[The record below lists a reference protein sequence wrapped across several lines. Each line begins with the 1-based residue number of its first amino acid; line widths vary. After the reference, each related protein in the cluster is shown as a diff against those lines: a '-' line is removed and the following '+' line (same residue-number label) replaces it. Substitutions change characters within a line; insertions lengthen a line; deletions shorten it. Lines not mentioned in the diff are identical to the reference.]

1 MKQDAKEQLAF
12 WRRKGKIEVKR
23 KRRRERRRS
32 VVPSIVVDTGATSTV
47 IRQADEE
54 HVDVLPEKSDKTFLN
69 ANGTMSKAGNKAR
82 LRYKLRSPAT
92 TDAETVRDLVHN
104 SLLSTSKLA
113 DADYVTLFTKDEVC
127 VFDTEAAKFKVEGEV
142 VMRGWRCPETKLWRI
157 QLKPQVTNNNTD
169 TALMSQ
175 RTTNIMMERRKEW
188 MIINGCL
195 GFIWPMEVMLVWIC
209 G

>member
-92 TDAETVRDLVHN
+92 
-104 SLLSTSKLA
+104 
-113 DADYVTLFTKDEVC
+113 
-127 VFDTEAAKFKVEGEV
+127 
-142 VMRGWRCPETKLWRI
+142 I
-157 QLKPQVTNNNTD
+157 
-169 TALMSQ
+169 
-175 RTTNIMMERRKEW
+175 
-188 MIINGCL
+188 
-195 GFIWPMEVMLVWIC
+195 
-209 G
+209 

>member
-1 MKQDAKEQLAF
+1 
-12 WRRKGKIEVKR
+12 
-23 KRRRERRRS
+23 
-32 VVPSIVVDTGATSTV
+32 
-47 IRQADEE
+47 
-54 HVDVLPEKSDKTFLN
+54 
-69 ANGTMSKAGNKAR
+69 
-82 LRYKLRSPAT
+82 
-92 TDAETVRDLVHN
+92 
-104 SLLSTSKLA
+104 LSTSKLA